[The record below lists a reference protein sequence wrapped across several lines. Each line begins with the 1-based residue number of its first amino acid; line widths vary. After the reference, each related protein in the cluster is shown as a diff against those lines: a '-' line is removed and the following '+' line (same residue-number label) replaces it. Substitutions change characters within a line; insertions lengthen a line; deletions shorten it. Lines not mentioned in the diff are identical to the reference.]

1 LPPTTY
7 EQTTRE
13 LAGRSFAWFDG
24 LDPSQAVGSSQTARS
39 ALKAE
44 PKLPL
49 RWSSAEPQP
58 AD

>member
-24 LDPSQAVGSSQTARS
+24 LDQTQAAGQAR
-39 ALKAE
+39 
-44 PKLPL
+44 
-49 RWSSAEPQP
+49 
-58 AD
+58 